1 MKVNEL
7 AKDIHANA
15 VAHGWWDDE
24 RKAPEIV
31 ALIHSEWSEAL
42 EEARADMPLAYIT
55 IKHNELSPSMTEII
69 PRGDDGAYIS
79 EMGLSE
85 GKRITDG
92 KPEGIAVELI
102 DGCIRIFDA
111 FEFFGVNFKDDEKTL
126 DDLMDEA
133 EREVLPKC
141 EDISDV
147 IAFLHYETSMLFG
160 SATIKGYKIPPAT
173 FILGALGIALA
184 WVRKQGLDP
193 MAILLEKH
201 EYNKGRPYKHGKKF

>member
-15 VAHGWWDDE
+15 VAHGWWDDD

-42 EEARADMPLAYIT
+42 EEARAGRPLVWYPCSDCENGPCEATPETVAYACGFD
-55 IKHNELSPSMTEII
+55 K
-69 PRGDDGAYIS
+69 RG
-79 EMGLSE
+79 
-85 GKRITDG
+85 R
-92 KPEGIAVELI
+92 KPEGVAVELI

-111 FEFFGVNFKDDEKTL
+111 FKFFGVDFKDDSKTL

-141 EDISDV
+141 NSVSDV
-147 IAFLHYETSMLFG
+147 IAFLHYETSMLYG
-160 SATIKGYKIPPAT
+160 SATIKGYRLPPAT
-173 FILGALGIALA
+173 FMIGALGIALA
-184 WVRKQGLDP
+184 WVRQQGLDP
-193 MAILLEKH
+193 LAILLEKH
-201 EYNKGRPYKHGKKF
+201 EFNKGRPYKHGKKF

>member
-7 AKDIHANA
+7 AKEIHANA

-42 EEARADMPLAYIT
+42 EEARAGRPLVWRECRGASMMA
-55 IKHNELSPSMTEII
+55 NEVHDCDFMQPNVCNES
-69 PRGDDGAYIS
+69 GDCSFKAQ
-79 EMGLSE
+79 
-85 GKRITDG
+85 

-111 FEFFGVNFKDDEKTL
+111 FQFFGVNFKDETRTL

-133 EREVLPKC
+133 AREVLPKC
-141 EDISDV
+141 ESVSDV

-160 SATIKGYKIPPAT
+160 AATIKGYKVPPAT

-184 WVRKQGLDP
+184 WVRQQGLDP
-193 MAILLEKH
+193 LAILLEKH